1 MDIRIVNLFDA
12 IPGYLDALLR
22 APDEADALWEAHVVA
37 PHWAALCCYAPFP
50 LDDRKPAPCRDADAL
65 ERQLTA
71 FSALDL
77 PALQGEFARIA
88 DTLPNY
94 DDDPITVALCPH
106 PAGDAD
112 FAQRQNGVVGTSLF
126 GNLLLCVD
134 PLAPGWQD
142 WLPYVFAHEYHHTV
156 WGNYWYNLH
165 GGALTGEFIEAL
177 VIDGLADDFVMG
189 PVPRAAPPVGEPAGG
204 RRAPRRNLRAAAALH
219 GRGLPALH
227 VRRRLH
233 GPALVRRLR
242 SRRRAGA
249 PHACRPSVPLAPRAS
264 GDPAAAVP
272 PRLISTAFPQKRKA
286 VAPFSVC
293 IH

>member
-12 IPGYLDALLR
+12 IPGYLDALRR

-50 LDDRKPAPCRDADAL
+50 LDDRKPAPCRDAGAL

-77 PALQGEFARIA
+77 PALQGEFARITDA
-88 DTLPNY
+88 LPNY
-94 DDDPITVALCPH
+94 DDDPITAALCPH

-112 FAQRQNGVVGTSLF
+112 LIQRQNGVVGTSLF

-165 GGALTGEFIEAL
+165 GGALTGEFVEAL
-177 VIDGLADDFVMG
+177 VIDGLADDFAMRLYPALRPQWVDPQTG
-189 PVPRAAPPVGEPAGG
+189 DALLDEIYLPLLRRTDVDYPRYMFGG
-204 RRAPRRNLRAAAALH
+204 D
-219 GRGLPALH
+219 GTGLPWCA
-227 VRRRLH
+227 
-233 GPALVRRLR
+233 GYAAGAALVRRMR
-242 SRRRAGA
+242 SAH
-249 PHACRPSVPLAPRAS
+249 PTLSPRALLETPPQQFL
-264 GDPAAAVP
+264 PA
-272 PRLISTAFPQKRKA
+272 
-286 VAPFSVC
+286 
-293 IH
+293 